1 MLQLLRRRLQGERE
15 GGFTLIELMVV
26 VLIIAI
32 LIAIAIPTFLG
43 ARTRAQNRAAQASLR
58 NALVAA
64 KSIYTDTQS
73 YATAEGAGL
82 TAVEPALTYKAKA
95 TASTGQNDVSADG
108 TTNAGQWAG
117 AALSASGTCFWIKD
131 TSPAAPPTGPVPPV
145 PARRRWVPP
154 EPAGS
159 PDQRLNEHVGGSS
172 DPPPRTSPARTGSS
186 VREHEGRGRDP
197 LDLATA
203 VGCGPLRVPE
213 GRQRYPSR
221 P

>member
-1 MLQLLRRRLQGERE
+1 VIFERLKQRADGD

-82 TAVEPALTYKAKA
+82 TAVEPALTYKAKG
-95 TASTGQNDVSADG
+95 TASTGPNDVSADG
-108 TTNAGQWAG
+108 TSNAGQWAG

-131 TSPAAPPTGPVPPV
+131 NVSTGTTYGTGATCTGTAALAAAAT
-145 PARRRWVPP
+145 RW
-154 EPAGS
+154 
-159 PDQRLNEHVGGSS
+159 
-172 DPPPRTSPARTGSS
+172 
-186 VREHEGRGRDP
+186 
-197 LDLATA
+197 
-203 VGCGPLRVPE
+203 
-213 GRQRYPSR
+213 
-221 P
+221 

>member
-1 MLQLLRRRLQGERE
+1 VLQTLRRRLQGERE

-43 ARTRAQNRAAQASLR
+43 ARTRAQDRAAQASLR

-82 TAVEPALTYKAKA
+82 TAVEPSLTYKAKG
-95 TASTGQNDVSADG
+95 TASTGQNDISADG
-108 TTNAGQWAG
+108 TSNTGQWAG

-131 TSPAAPPTGPVPPV
+131 SVSTGTTY
-145 PARRRWVPP
+145 
-154 EPAGS
+154 GS
-159 PDQRLNEHVGGSS
+159 GTPC
-172 DPPPRTSPARTGSS
+172 TGTA
-186 VREHEGRGRDP
+186 
-197 LDLATA
+197 ATA
-203 VGCGPLRVPE
+203 AAQPKW
-213 GRQRYPSR
+213 
-221 P
+221 